1 MVKGMK
7 TYRHGIY
14 RRFFKRPLD
23 FTLAL
28 LAIVVLSPIFL
39 IIAALVKIKLGS
51 PVIFKQQRPGLNEK
65 IFTMYKFRT
74 MTNEKDANGELLADS
89 ERLTKFGRIL
99 RSTSLD
105 ELPELLNVLKGE
117 MSVVGPRPLLIEYV
131 TLYNEQQRKRLH
143 VLPGITGWAQVNGRN
158 ALTWEEKFALDT
170 WYVENWSFMLDL
182 KIIIKTIL
190 AVLRR
195 EGISAQGEV
204 TMPRFTGNISA
215 LEKQREDYYE

>member
-1 MVKGMK
+1 MK
-7 TYRHGIY
+7 TNRHGIY

-74 MTNEKDANGELLADS
+74 MTNESNSNGALLPDGK
-89 ERLTKFGRIL
+89 RLTKFGRIL